1 MSAAPKPASGRSEV
15 PWFACCVVL
24 GVVLG
29 VVGGDVG
36 LGLGAGVVLG
46 VAPTVLRAVDVVW
59 SWVVALALPAAVV
72 LVLWLVATR
81 GGTR

>member
-29 VVGGDVG
+29 VVGGDVV

-46 VAPTVLRAVDVVW
+46 VAPTVLRAADIVW
-59 SWVVALALPAAVV
+59 GWLVALAPVALAVGV
-72 LVLWLVATR
+72 VWLLATR